1 MVELAT
7 PIPRVRQTFVKTKVK
22 MKAILLNKAGTIDN
36 LQFQD
41 IEKPILKKGEV
52 LVKIKAI
59 SINPAD
65 VLCRAHEE
73 FLNFVL
79 GEQRPV
85 ILGWDIAGDIVE
97 KAADTDGFE
106 LGDAVFAFLDF
117 FKGGKGYAE
126 YVAIRTDLLAHKP
139 ANVSY
144 AEAAA
149 ITMCGLT
156 AWQPLFEQANI
167 KKGDR
172 VLIHGASGG
181 IGHLAVQL
189 AKYLGATVIASSS
202 GKNREF
208 VLSLGADQ
216 HIDYQATQPSSA
228 TQPSVEALKL
238 SDQTGNIDFVLD
250 PIGGETLD
258 QSIDVV
264 KENGK
269 IITLLPTLSEEVKAK
284 AARLH
289 VNLAFMAS
297 HPNGKDLGFL
307 AGLLSN
313 GTLRAHISATYPFAE
328 MGKAHTQL
336 ETRHTVG
343 KVVVT
348 L

>member
-1 MVELAT
+1 
-7 PIPRVRQTFVKTKVK
+7 
-22 MKAILLNKAGTIDN
+22 MKAILLNKVGSIDN
-36 LQFQD
+36 LLFQD
-41 IEKPILKKGEV
+41 IDKPMLKKGEV
-52 LVKIKAI
+52 LVKVNAI

-65 VLCRAHEE
+65 ALCRANEE
-73 FLNFVL
+73 ALNFIMGV
-79 GEQRPV
+79 QRPV

-97 KAADTDGFE
+97 KAAETDGFE
-106 LGDAVFAFLDF
+106 LGDAVFSFLDF

-126 YVAIRTDLLAHKP
+126 YVAVRLDLLAHKP

-144 AEAAA
+144 AEAAS

-156 AWQPLFEQANI
+156 AWQPLIEQANI

-172 VLIHGASGG
+172 VLIHAASGG
-181 IGHLAVQL
+181 VGHLAVQL
-189 AKYLGATVIASSS
+189 VKYLGATVIATSSE
-202 GKNREF
+202 KNRDF

-216 HIDYQATQPSSA
+216 HIDYQAHR
-228 TQPSVEALKL
+228 L
-238 SDQTGNIDFVLD
+238 SEETGNIDFVLD
-250 PIGGETLD
+250 TVGGDALD

-284 AARLH
+284 AARKN

-297 HPNGKDLGFL
+297 HPSGKDLTFL

-313 GTLRAHISATYPFAE
+313 GTIKVHISATYPFAE
-328 MGKAHTQL
+328 MGKAHTQI
-336 ETRHTVG
+336 ETRRTVG

>member
-1 MVELAT
+1 
-7 PIPRVRQTFVKTKVK
+7 
-22 MKAILLNKAGTIDN
+22 MKAILLNKAGSIDN
-36 LQFQD
+36 LLYQD
-41 IEKPILKKGEV
+41 IEKPTLKKGEV

-65 VLCRAHEE
+65 VFCRAHEE
-73 FLNFVL
+73 FLNFVI

-97 KAADTDGFE
+97 KAAETEGFE
-106 LGDAVFAFLDF
+106 PGDAVFAFLDF

-126 YVAIRTDLLAHKP
+126 YVAVRLDLLAHKP

-156 AWQPLFEQANI
+156 AWQPLIEQANI

-181 IGHLAVQL
+181 VGHLAVQL
-189 AKYLGATVIASSS
+189 AKYLGATVIATSS
-202 GKNREF
+202 GKNRDF

-216 HIDYQATQPSSA
+216 HIDYQTQN
-228 TQPSVEALKL
+228 L
-238 SDQTGNIDFVLD
+238 SEQTGNIDFVLD
-250 PIGGETLD
+250 TIGGETLD
-258 QSIDVV
+258 RSIDVV

-269 IITLLPTLSEEVKAK
+269 IITLRPTISEEVKEK
-284 AARLH
+284 AIRKNVH
-289 VNLAFMAS
+289 LAFMAS
-297 HPNGKDLGFL
+297 HPSGKDLGFL
-307 AGLLSN
+307 AGLLSD
-313 GTLRAHISATYPFAE
+313 GTMRVHISATYPFAE

-336 ETRHTVG
+336 ETGRTVG

>member
-1 MVELAT
+1 
-7 PIPRVRQTFVKTKVK
+7 
-22 MKAILLNKAGTIDN
+22 MKAILLNKAGSIDN
-36 LQFQD
+36 LLYQD
-41 IEKPILKKGEV
+41 IEKPTLKKGEV

-65 VLCRAHEE
+65 VFCRAHEE
-73 FLNFVL
+73 FLNFVI

-97 KAADTDGFE
+97 KAAETEGFE
-106 LGDAVFAFLDF
+106 PGDAVFAFLDF

-126 YVAIRTDLLAHKP
+126 YVAVRLDLLAHKP

-156 AWQPLFEQANI
+156 AWQPLIEQANI

-181 IGHLAVQL
+181 VGHLAVQL
-189 AKYLGATVIASSS
+189 AKYLGATVIATSS
-202 GKNREF
+202 GKNRDF

-216 HIDYQATQPSSA
+216 HIDYQTQN
-228 TQPSVEALKL
+228 L
-238 SDQTGNIDFVLD
+238 SEQTGNIDFVLD
-250 PIGGETLD
+250 TIGGETLD
-258 QSIDVV
+258 RSIDVV

-269 IITLLPTLSEEVKAK
+269 IITLRPTISEEVKEK
-284 AARLH
+284 AIRKSVH
-289 VNLAFMAS
+289 LAFMAS
-297 HPNGKDLGFL
+297 HPSGKDLGFL
-307 AGLLSN
+307 AGLLSD
-313 GTLRAHISATYPFAE
+313 GTMRVHISATYPFAE

-336 ETRHTVG
+336 ETGRTVG

>member
-1 MVELAT
+1 
-7 PIPRVRQTFVKTKVK
+7 

-36 LQFQD
+36 LLYKD
-41 IEKPILKKGEV
+41 IEKPILQKGEV

-65 VLCRAHEE
+65 ALCRAHEE
-73 FLNFVL
+73 FLTFVL
-79 GEQRPV
+79 GDQRPI

-97 KAADTDGFE
+97 KADETDGFE
-106 LGDAVFAFLDF
+106 LGDPVFAFLDF

-126 YVAIRTDLLAHKP
+126 YVAVRTDLLAHIP
-139 ANVSY
+139 TNVSY

-156 AWQPLFEQANI
+156 AWQPLIEQANI

-189 AKYLGATVIASSS
+189 AKYLGATVIATSS

-216 HIDYQATQPSSA
+216 HVDYQATQPSGA
-228 TQPSVEALKL
+228 AQKL

-250 PIGGETLD
+250 PIGGEILD

-264 KENGK
+264 KKNGK
-269 IITLLPTLSEEVKAK
+269 IITLRPTISEEVKAK
-284 AARLH
+284 AVRAN

-297 HPNGKDLGFL
+297 HPTGKDLSFL
-307 AGLLSN
+307 VGLLSD
-313 GTLRAHISATYPFAE
+313 GKMRVHISATYPFAE

-336 ETRHTVG
+336 ETGHTVG